1 MKSKIV
7 FKDSK
12 IINIEDVTN
21 FFYDERNNIDYVTI
35 SCADGK
41 VKEYQLDTIETL
53 SLNPNHFI

>member
-12 IINIEDVTN
+12 IINLENVTN
-21 FFYDERNNIDYVTI
+21 LFYDERNNIDYVTI

>member
-12 IINIEDVTN
+12 IINLEDVTN

-41 VKEYQLDTIETL
+41 IKEYQLDTIETL
-53 SLNPNHFI
+53 SLNPNTLI

>member
-7 FKDSK
+7 FKDNR
-12 IINIEDVTN
+12 IINLEDVTN

>member
-7 FKDSK
+7 FKDNK
-12 IINIEDVTN
+12 IINLEDVTN

-35 SCADGK
+35 SCSDGRI
-41 VKEYQLDTIETL
+41 KEYQLDTIETL

>member
-7 FKDSK
+7 FKDNR
-12 IINIEDVTN
+12 IINLEDVTN

-35 SCADGK
+35 SCSDGK
-41 VKEYQLDTIETL
+41 TKEYQLDSIETL